1 MAEMRNIKIYPN
13 SSRFIVERKK
23 FHHFDASNLFF
34 KFTFAKEET
43 MISLIF
49 NHSSVILIFSK
60 FLLEIFTSL
69 KSFQLIDSFIP
80 WLKLVGATGNEIS
93 SWLIQCKLR
102 KKRWKRKPSLS
113 CRDIH
118 PGKEE
123 DEWRGNRSKE
133 VSLSLSLSRR
143 RKIVHSFLSLFG
155 ERSLALISHLPCCL
169 SFPFSFLFHRCSKL
183 IQVSIYLTRLP
194 LFKHYQTE
202 KDWASNLI
210 NCNSNSS
217 LSPFF

>member
-23 FHHFDASNLFF
+23 FHHFDANNLFF

-60 FLLEIFTSL
+60 FLLEIFASL

-133 VSLSLSLSRR
+133 VSLSLSLQTKENRTQF
-143 RKIVHSFLSLFG
+143 SFSIRGTVSCIDFSFTLLFV
-155 ERSLALISHLPCCL
+155 
-169 SFPFSFLFHRCSKL
+169 SFFVPFSPVFETYSSF
-183 IQVSIYLTRLP
+183 
-194 LFKHYQTE
+194 
-202 KDWASNLI
+202 NL
-210 NCNSNSS
+210 SHATSVV
-217 LSPFF
+217 